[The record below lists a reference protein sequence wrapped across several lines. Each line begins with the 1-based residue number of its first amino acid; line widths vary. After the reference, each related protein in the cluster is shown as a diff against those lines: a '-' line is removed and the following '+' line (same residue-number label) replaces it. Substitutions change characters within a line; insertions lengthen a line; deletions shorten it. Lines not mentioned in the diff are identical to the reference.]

1 MNKIAKTLSA
11 CLLLGVS
18 ACTSQKIVKP
28 LHRGEHQ
35 VSANLGGPLIG
46 FAGTTIPIPL
56 TSINY
61 ARGLSDSLTVHG
73 GLQTTSLLYKTIQL
87 DAGAT
92 YGLLKPSGWKPGLS
106 VSGSLNFLSDM
117 RAGNPSIYPQLDAN
131 LYWDYG
137 KSHFMYVG
145 STNWI
150 ELRGAK
156 AHGENQDTRVL
167 TGIQFGNTFSKNKWS
182 YTIES
187 KWLAPARSS
196 LYSVVNYKSYNLAGE
211 PRGAVG
217 MYLGVARKF

>member
-1 MNKIAKTLSA
+1 MKSIYIYLIFAMLTA
-11 CLLLGVS
+11 S

-28 LHRGEHQ
+28 LEKGEQQ

-46 FAGTTIPIPL
+46 FGGLTIPIPL

-61 ARGLSDSLTVHG
+61 ARGLSDSLTLHG

-92 YGLLKPSGWKPGLS
+92 YGILECHGWKPGLS
-106 VSGSLNFLSDM
+106 VSGSLNFLADM
-117 RAGNPSIYPQLDAN
+117 REGNASLYPQLDAN

-150 ELRGAK
+150 ELRGTK
-156 AHGENQDTRVL
+156 AHGRTQEKRLL
-167 TGIQFGNTFSKNKWS
+167 TGIQFGNTWVTDKWS
-182 YTIES
+182 FTAES
-187 KWLAPARSS
+187 KWLAPTRSS
-196 LYSVVNYKSYNLAGE
+196 LYSVVDYKSYNFGGE
-211 PRGAVG
+211 PQGAVG
-217 MYLGVARKF
+217 LYFGIARRF